1 MTAKNLFLTLLEV
14 KLAKNTNY
22 YIKNGNKKIFIPELN
37 VSLQVLDIETAKRY
51 QIKNYKNGLV
61 VINKNNNFFKE
72 GDLIIEAEMNSIFK
86 VKDLYENIK
95 LVKNNKKK
103 SILISLVREQQEKFV
118 AVVLK

>member
-1 MTAKNLFLTLLEV
+1 LEV